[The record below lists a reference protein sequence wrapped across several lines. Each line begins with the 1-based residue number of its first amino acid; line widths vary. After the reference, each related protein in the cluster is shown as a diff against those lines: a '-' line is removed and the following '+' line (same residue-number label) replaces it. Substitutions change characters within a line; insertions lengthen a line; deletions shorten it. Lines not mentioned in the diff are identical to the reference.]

1 MKPTIG
7 FNQQIMFVL
16 LFHFFFIELLSF
28 LCLQLMISK
37 LPFCAVYFYVY
48 ITLVLKWKKKCN
60 LEMMCKEFCD
70 RENARYA
77 QLQMVKEN

>member
-1 MKPTIG
+1 
-7 FNQQIMFVL
+7 
-16 LFHFFFIELLSF
+16 
-28 LCLQLMISK
+28 MISK

-60 LEMMCKEFCD
+60 LEMVCKEFCD